1 MNAILPSP
9 PIALSHLACG
19 MRATIIDL
27 HTDDALRQR
36 LQALGLRPGKQVE
49 VIRRARFGGPL
60 QVRVGATD
68 VLLRLSE
75 AAHIE
80 VIAA

>member
-1 MNAILPSP
+1 
-9 PIALSHLACG
+9 